1 MIAEAL
7 GESRASVAAYLITM
21 FRFRAVNRN
30 KTRPFVYTLSDLS
43 PADALPNLVAV
54 SLRKE
59 TKLADE
65 QRVLTALS
73 EERVSDR
80 EMLLELLGW
89 TPHRLGQTLDR
100 LHSASLVKTVRGS
113 YVLMPRNP

>member
-7 GESRASVAAYLITM
+7 GESRASVAAYLVTL
-21 FRFRAVNRN
+21 FRSRTVNRN
-30 KTRPFVYTLSDLS
+30 KSRPFVYTLPDLP
-43 PADALPNLVAV
+43 PADAPPSLVPV

-73 EERVSDR
+73 EGGVSDR
-80 EMLLELLGW
+80 ETLLELSGW

-100 LHSASLVKTVRGS
+100 LHSASLVKTVHGS
-113 YVLMPRNP
+113 YVLMPRTP